1 MSSVSLDNNNCLLIQ
16 IDNDSKFSLHTQ
28 WLRER
33 LSESDYIDS
42 NNKQRLYEPSLLNEN
57 LKIIKYSLEGNN
69 LNISFSDGA
78 NGTLLLQNLLSEI
91 NKTDII
97 PLKTPWKNNF
107 TNLPIYDHEK
117 LSNQKNL
124 MQMLENFQQL
134 GFVIISNISKE
145 EGTVIN
151 FAESLGPVR
160 TTNFGKHFDVVSK
173 PNPND
178 LAYTS
183 LGLTAHT
190 DNPYRKPIPGIQILH
205 CIANEAE
212 GGDSCLVDGFAIAE
226 HLRETDKEA
235 FEILTQTDVLFK
247 FTDKDILLENYGKLI
262 ELDDFGNYMQSR
274 FSGRLDFVTYLEPKK
289 LEKFYSARRK
299 IFNLYASKEF
309 EINFRLEGG
318 MLMMF
323 DNLRILHGRTEY
335 DPNTG
340 FRHLQ
345 GCYIDHDSTEGK
357 LRLLK
362 SIEANK

>member
-1 MSSVSLDNNNCLLIQ
+1 MSLVSLDDNNCLLIH
-16 IDNDSKFSLHTQ
+16 NDDFSKLPLHPQ

-33 LSESDYIDS
+33 LSESDFIDI
-42 NNKQRLYEPSLLNEN
+42 NNKQRLYEPSLLNPEI
-57 LKIIKYSLEGNN
+57 IIKEYSLNGDN
-69 LNISFSDGA
+69 LNIFFSDGA
-78 NGTLLLQNLLSEI
+78 KGVLSLKNLLYEI
-91 NKTDII
+91 KKIDTI
-97 PLKTPWKNNF
+97 PFKTPWQNSF
-107 TNLPIYDHEK
+107 TNLPIFDYQTLNK
-117 LSNQKNL
+117 QQNL
-124 MQMLENFQQL
+124 IDMLENFQKL
-134 GFVIISNISKE
+134 GFVIVKNVSKE
-145 EGTVIN
+145 EGTVIK

-183 LGLTAHT
+183 LALTAHT

-212 GGDSCLVDGFAIAE
+212 GGDSRLVDGFAIAE
-226 HLRETDKEA
+226 HLRKTDKEA

-262 ELDDFGNYMQSR
+262 ELDDFGNYVQSR

-335 DPNTG
+335 DVSTG

-362 SIEANK
+362 SIKSNE

>member
-16 IDNDSKFSLHTQ
+16 IDNVSKFSLHTQ

-57 LKIIKYSLEGNN
+57 LKIIKYSLDGNS
-69 LNISFSDGA
+69 LHISFSDGA

-309 EINFRLEGG
+309 EINFRLESG

>member
-33 LSESDYIDS
+33 LSESNYIDP

-91 NKTDII
+91 KKTDII

-145 EGTVIN
+145 EG
-151 FAESLGPVR
+151 L
-160 TTNFGKHFDVVSK
+160 
-173 PNPND
+173 
-178 LAYTS
+178 
-183 LGLTAHT
+183 
-190 DNPYRKPIPGIQILH
+190 
-205 CIANEAE
+205 
-212 GGDSCLVDGFAIAE
+212 
-226 HLRETDKEA
+226 
-235 FEILTQTDVLFK
+235 
-247 FTDKDILLENYGKLI
+247 
-262 ELDDFGNYMQSR
+262 
-274 FSGRLDFVTYLEPKK
+274 
-289 LEKFYSARRK
+289 
-299 IFNLYASKEF
+299 
-309 EINFRLEGG
+309 
-318 MLMMF
+318 
-323 DNLRILHGRTEY
+323 
-335 DPNTG
+335 
-340 FRHLQ
+340 
-345 GCYIDHDSTEGK
+345 
-357 LRLLK
+357 
-362 SIEANK
+362 

>member
-1 MSSVSLDNNNCLLIQ
+1 
-16 IDNDSKFSLHTQ
+16 
-28 WLRER
+28 
-33 LSESDYIDS
+33 
-42 NNKQRLYEPSLLNEN
+42 
-57 LKIIKYSLEGNN
+57 
-69 LNISFSDGA
+69 
-78 NGTLLLQNLLSEI
+78 
-91 NKTDII
+91 
-97 PLKTPWKNNF
+97 
-107 TNLPIYDHEK
+107 LPIFDHEK

-124 MQMLENFQQL
+124 IKMLENFQQL
-134 GFVIISNISKE
+134 GFVIISNISKA
-145 EGTVIN
+145 EGTVTK

-173 PNPND
+173 PDPND

-205 CIANEAE
+205 CIANEAK

-262 ELDDFGNYMQSR
+262 ELDDFGNYVQSR

-309 EINFRLEGG
+309 EINLEVTWS
-318 MLMMF
+318 LIHQNQSIIENSEYKEVADYSF
-323 DNLRILHGRTEY
+323 DRNQILGKENESKFIKESLAEQVVDKILLRINEVL
-335 DPNTG
+335 
-340 FRHLQ
+340 
-345 GCYIDHDSTEGK
+345 
-357 LRLLK
+357 
-362 SIEANK
+362 

>member
-97 PLKTPWKNNF
+97 PLKTPWKNRFND
-107 TNLPIYDHEK
+107 LPIYDHEK
-117 LSNQKNL
+117 LRNQENL
-124 MQMLENFQQL
+124 IKMLETFQQL
-134 GFVIISNISKE
+134 GFVIISNVSKA
-145 EGTVIN
+145 EGTVIK

-173 PNPND
+173 PKAND

-205 CIANEAE
+205 CIANEAK
-212 GGDSCLVDGFAIAE
+212 GGDSRLVDGFAIAE

-235 FEILTQTDVLFK
+235 FDILTQTDVLFK

-262 ELDDFGNYMQSR
+262 ELDDFGNYVQSR
-274 FSGRLDFVTYLEPKK
+274 FSGRLEFVTYLEPKK
-289 LEKFYSARRK
+289 LEQFYSARSK

-323 DNLRILHGRTEY
+323 DNLRILHGRSEY
-335 DPNTG
+335 DSNTG

-362 SIEANK
+362 SIESNK